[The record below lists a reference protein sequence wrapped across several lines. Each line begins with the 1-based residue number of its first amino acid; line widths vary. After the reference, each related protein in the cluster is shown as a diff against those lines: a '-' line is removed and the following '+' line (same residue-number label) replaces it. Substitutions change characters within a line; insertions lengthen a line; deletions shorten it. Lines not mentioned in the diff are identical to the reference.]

1 MQATMP
7 INGKISSALL
17 DLNALNVVH
26 RWLPNA
32 ESIRPSPAVLL
43 AKQIACDR
51 IELDW
56 NTVRD
61 YILHIVFGAQK
72 QLNVLGEY
80 EAVPLS
86 YTKEWCFA
94 ASLFPYN
101 LPTGTNHYILWNV
114 NKTYSDDFDDDD
126 INGRIKNMIQEEL
139 GNSNFE
145 FAWYKN
151 PKPTVPQ
158 FWHVQVFWRQL

>member
-61 YILHIVFGAQK
+61 YIL
-72 QLNVLGEY
+72 
-80 EAVPLS
+80 
-86 YTKEWCFA
+86 T
-94 ASLFPYN
+94 LF
-101 LPTGTNHYILWNV
+101 
-114 NKTYSDDFDDDD
+114 S
-126 INGRIKNMIQEEL
+126 EL
-139 GNSNFE
+139 KSS
-145 FAWYKN
+145 
-151 PKPTVPQ
+151 
-158 FWHVQVFWRQL
+158 